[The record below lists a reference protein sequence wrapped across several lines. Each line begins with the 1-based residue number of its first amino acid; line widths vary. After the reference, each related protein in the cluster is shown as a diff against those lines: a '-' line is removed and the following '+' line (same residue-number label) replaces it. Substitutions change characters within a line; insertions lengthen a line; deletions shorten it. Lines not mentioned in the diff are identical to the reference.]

1 MHDFLNRLI
10 FFGLHLIFLI
20 QCVEGG
26 HLTSSNFFSKKF
38 VLI

>member
-1 MHDFLNRLI
+1 M
-10 FFGLHLIFLI
+10 

-26 HLTSSNFFSKKF
+26 HLTSAVIFYCETF